1 LVVGIGNNDE
11 LESQQEAAMIYVSKE
26 VAANSPGHPKL
37 SRSQIWKG
45 LVMKADNALPFV
57 PGMAKCDVVE
67 RTANGLIRDIV
78 FRGEDA
84 REKITFYPEEKVVF
98 LRLSGNADGFIVNE
112 VLGESDDLRLRF
124 SFALQLVDAPSE
136 SAKEQEFR
144 EVMERD
150 YVKAVDATLAAIRQ
164 MVSEMQLVK

>member
-1 LVVGIGNNDE
+1 
-11 LESQQEAAMIYVSKE
+11 
-26 VAANSPGHPKL
+26 
-37 SRSQIWKG
+37 
-45 LVMKADNALPFV
+45 
-57 PGMAKCDVVE
+57 
-67 RTANGLIRDIV
+67 
-78 FRGEDA
+78 
-84 REKITFYPEEKVVF
+84 VF

-164 MVSEMQLVK
+164 MVSEMQIVK

>member
-1 LVVGIGNNDE
+1 
-11 LESQQEAAMIYVSKE
+11 MIYVSKE
-26 VAANSPGHPKL
+26 VPVNTSLAAGQPRL
-37 SRSQIWKG
+37 TRSQVWKG

-67 RTANGLIRDIV
+67 RTANGLVRDIV

-84 REKITFYPEEKVVF
+84 RERITFYPERKVVF

-112 VLGESDDLRLRF
+112 VLGDTDDDLRLRF
-124 SFALQLVDAPSE
+124 SFALQLVDAASD

-144 EVMERD
+144 QIMERD
-150 YVKAVDATLAAIRQ
+150 YLKAVDATLEAIRK
-164 MVSEMQLVK
+164 MALGAVPA